1 MQLTYPDGSV
11 REFPSGTTGIEVAS
25 SIGRSLGRAALAVSV
40 EGAEYDLGRPLPDAG
55 GAFTVITAD
64 SDAGRTIIRHS
75 SAHVLAQAVL
85 ELFPGSTFG
94 IGPPITDG
102 FYYDFQ
108 VEEAF
113 TPEDVERIE
122 ARMHRIIAED
132 QPFIREEMTREAA
145 LELFADH
152 EFKVELINTVD
163 PSQMDAQG
171 DLVSAYRNTDVFIDL
186 CRGPHVPT
194 TKRIKAMKLTR
205 TSGAY
210 WRGDE
215 QNPQLQRV
223 YGTAW
228 ESKTAMAD
236 YLHRLEEAIRRDHR
250 KLGPELDLF
259 SFPAELGSGLAVWH
273 PKGGLMRKIMEDHSR
288 KLHEEF
294 GFDFVVSPHLA
305 KADLWETSGHLGY
318 YEENMYPGMEM
329 EGGQEY
335 RVKPMNCPLHVMIYR
350 SKTRSYRDLPVRLS
364 ELGAVYRNERSG
376 VLHGLLRIRGFTQDD
391 SHTFCRRDQL
401 ADELAMHLEFVLR
414 WLRDFGFTEFEA
426 DLSTRPEKWVG
437 DQALWDLSTEALRQS
452 LVDAG
457 VPFEVAE
464 GEGAFYGPKIDV
476 HVTDAIGRRWQVSTI
491 QVDMSLPDRF
501 GIEYDSA
508 ENVRERPVMI
518 HAAKAGSFERF
529 FGVLV
534 EHYAGAFPMWL
545 APVQATVVTVAD
557 RHTEYAE
564 SVAAQ
569 LREHGLRVEV
579 DASSG
584 KLGEKVRKA
593 ITTKSGS
600 LLVVGDSDVD
610 ALTAGFRLRGVDEER
625 GVPVSKII
633 DTLEAAARKPGE

>member
-25 SIGRSLGRAALAVSV
+25 SIGRSLGKAALAVSV

-55 GAFTVITAD
+55 GAFAVITAD

-122 ARMHRIIAED
+122 ARMDEIIAED

-152 EFKVELINTVD
+152 EFKVELINSVD
-163 PSQMDAQG
+163 PTQMDAQG
-171 DLVSAYRNTDVFIDL
+171 DLVSAYRNTDLFIDL
-186 CRGPHVPT
+186 CRGPHVPS

-335 RVKPMNCPLHVMIYR
+335 RVKPMNCPLHVIIYR
-350 SKTRSYRDLPVRLS
+350 SKTRSYRDP
-364 ELGAVYRNERSG
+364 
-376 VLHGLLRIRGFTQDD
+376 
-391 SHTFCRRDQL
+391 C
-401 ADELAMHLEFVLR
+401 
-414 WLRDFGFTEFEA
+414 
-426 DLSTRPEKWVG
+426 
-437 DQALWDLSTEALRQS
+437 
-452 LVDAG
+452 
-457 VPFEVAE
+457 
-464 GEGAFYGPKIDV
+464 
-476 HVTDAIGRRWQVSTI
+476 QV
-491 QVDMSLPDRF
+491 V
-501 GIEYDSA
+501 
-508 ENVRERPVMI
+508 
-518 HAAKAGSFERF
+518 
-529 FGVLV
+529 
-534 EHYAGAFPMWL
+534 
-545 APVQATVVTVAD
+545 
-557 RHTEYAE
+557 
-564 SVAAQ
+564 
-569 LREHGLRVEV
+569 
-579 DASSG
+579 
-584 KLGEKVRKA
+584 
-593 ITTKSGS
+593 
-600 LLVVGDSDVD
+600 
-610 ALTAGFRLRGVDEER
+610 
-625 GVPVSKII
+625 
-633 DTLEAAARKPGE
+633 